1 LAEQKIQ
8 ELKISENINKGK
20 INLHL
25 NFDQSKSL
33 FRAKVQRYV
42 RHRNPVYSH
51 TADENHVSETRLK
64 SVDSNANM
72 AKFEFPDI

>member
-1 LAEQKIQ
+1 M
-8 ELKISENINKGK
+8 KISENINKGK
-20 INLHL
+20 INLNL

-51 TADENHVSETRLK
+51 TADENHGSSDTRLK